1 MKKTEFLG
9 ALHDRLSGLP
19 KEDAEERLA
28 FYSEM
33 IDDRME
39 DGLSEEAAVAQIGD
53 VDEIAAQVVADTP
66 LSTLVRQAIKPKRR
80 MRVWEIVLLA
90 VGSPIWLS
98 LLIAVLAVAVSVY
111 AVLWSAVIS
120 LWAVFASLAACG
132 LGGILGGI
140 VSACW
145 GKTAPGMVLI
155 AAGLVCAGLS
165 VFMFCG
171 CKAATTGLVWLTN
184 KIAVGIKH
192 RFIKKEVHHG

>member
-1 MKKTEFLG
+1 MKKNEFLC
-9 ALHDRLSGLP
+9 ALRNRLSALP
-19 KEDAEERLA
+19 QEDAEERLA

-39 DGLSEEAAVAQIGD
+39 DGLPEEAAVAQIGD
-53 VDEIAAQVVADTP
+53 VDEIAAQIVADTP
-66 LSTLVRQAIKPKRR
+66 LSILARQAIKPKRR
-80 MRVWEIVLLA
+80 IRVWEIVLLA

-98 LLIAVLAVAVSVY
+98 LLIATLAAAVSVY

-132 LGGILGGI
+132 LGGVLGGI

-145 GKTAPGMVLI
+145 GKAAPGMVLV

-165 VFMFCG
+165 VFMFYG
-171 CKAATTGLVWLTN
+171 CKAATMGLVWLT
-184 KIAVGIKH
+184 KRITVGIKH
-192 RFIKKEVHHG
+192 CFIKKEVHHG